1 MNFDQNWLK
10 TVTVCWSAETEENA
24 RRMQFWRAGWQL
36 AHAYWRQHPCL
47 YWVGTFIYKIS
58 RNLQHENNIILYFCI
73 FSPIFFTGYFKG
85 DSMVQTMAKLRTIKV
100 NSNDERITP
109 MTELAFIPR
118 KTNGQYPGLFIFTG
132 ASRCIYYTYFFQ
144 FK

>member
-1 MNFDQNWLK
+1 MQGECNFGGLAGSWRMPTGASTL
-10 TVTVCWSAETEENA
+10 VCIGSELLSTKY
-24 RRMQFWRAGWQL
+24 
-36 AHAYWRQHPCL
+36 HA
-47 YWVGTFIYKIS
+47 TSNMKI
-58 RNLQHENNIILYFCI
+58 ICMILYFCN

>member
-1 MNFDQNWLK
+1 M
-10 TVTVCWSAETEENA
+10 
-24 RRMQFWRAGWQL
+24 
-36 AHAYWRQHPCL
+36 
-47 YWVGTFIYKIS
+47 
-58 RNLQHENNIILYFCI
+58 ILYFCN

-132 ASRCIYYTYFFQ
+132 ASRYLPQNQSFFVFYFVLNVNIIIFQ
-144 FK
+144 NDETSFEFGNE

>member
-1 MNFDQNWLK
+1 M
-10 TVTVCWSAETEENA
+10 
-24 RRMQFWRAGWQL
+24 
-36 AHAYWRQHPCL
+36 
-47 YWVGTFIYKIS
+47 
-58 RNLQHENNIILYFCI
+58 ILYFCN

-132 ASRCIYYTYFFQ
+132 ASRYIIHIFFNLDKVLFIYFVFEMVNIIIFQ
-144 FK
+144 NDETSFEFGNE

>member
-1 MNFDQNWLK
+1 M
-10 TVTVCWSAETEENA
+10 
-24 RRMQFWRAGWQL
+24 
-36 AHAYWRQHPCL
+36 
-47 YWVGTFIYKIS
+47 
-58 RNLQHENNIILYFCI
+58 ILYFCN

-132 ASRCIYYTYFFQ
+132 ASRYIYLPKNQSFSVFYFVLNVNIIIFQ
-144 FK
+144 NDETSFEFGNE